1 MISNTSSI
9 TEINKNIRDK
19 SFSHRE
25 LTEFF
30 LDKIEK
36 ANEIINCFITIC
48 RESALKEAD
57 NADSG
62 SRNTHSIFSGIPY
75 ANKDIFC
82 TNEIITT
89 CGSKM
94 LENFLPLYDAEIV
107 RRAKD
112 AGLIMLGK
120 TNMDEF
126 AMGST
131 NETSYFG
138 SVKNPWDLSRVPG
151 GSSGGSA
158 AAVAAGL
165 VPFATGSDTGGS
177 IRQPAAL
184 CGVTGLKP
192 TYGRISRFGMIAF
205 ASSLDQAGFITRNVE
220 DSALCMD
227 FLSNFDPKDSTS
239 ANVAQQE
246 FSSSLRLSLKGK
258 KIGIPKQY
266 FASELS
272 AEIGD
277 ALTEAKSVFTNL
289 GCELIEIDLPNTA
302 LGVAAYYIIAP
313 AECSSNLARFD
324 GVRYGY
330 RSDKSENL
338 DSLYKNTRSEGFGTE
353 VKRRILIGTY
363 ALSSGY
369 YDKYYEQAQ
378 KVRAIIKDD
387 FNTAFKQVDIILG
400 PTTPATAFP
409 LKDKDRNDPT
419 ELYTSDFYTIPVNLA
434 GLPAIS
440 VPVGF
445 CKEGLPI
452 GMQLIGKAFN
462 ESVLLNV
469 AHQFQ
474 LHSEWH
480 LKISKFNEWL
490 DG

>member
-1 MISNTSSI
+1 MSRSSYSI
-9 TEINKNIRDK
+9 TEIKRDIKNKTY
-19 SFSHRE
+19 SHKE

-30 LDKIEK
+30 LRRIER
-36 ANEIINCFITIC
+36 ANTVLNCFITIC
-48 RESALKEAD
+48 RDTAIKEALA
-57 NADSG
+57 ADSK
-62 SRNTHSIFSGIPY
+62 NKQTNSILSGIPY

-82 TNEIITT
+82 TNQIRTT

-94 LENFLPLYDAEIV
+94 LENFLPLYDADLV
-107 RRAKD
+107 HRAKIL
-112 AGLIMLGK
+112 GLVMVGK

-131 NETSYFG
+131 NETSFFG
-138 SVKNPWDLSRVPG
+138 PVKNPWDLTKTPG

-205 ASSLDQAGFITRNVE
+205 ASSLDQAGFITRTAE
-220 DSALCMD
+220 DCALCMD
-227 FLSNFDPKDSTS
+227 FLSGFDPKDSTS
-239 ANVAQQE
+239 ANTPKENYSVG
-246 FSSSLRLSLKGK
+246 LKTKLNGK

-266 FASELS
+266 FNGDLNH
-272 AEIGD
+272 EIAN
-277 ALTEAKSVFTNL
+277 ALENTIEIFSRL
-289 GCELIEIDLPNTA
+289 GCSVVEIELPNA
-302 LGVAAYYIIAP
+302 ELGIAAYYIIAP

-324 GVRYGY
+324 GVKYGY
-330 RSDKSENL
+330 RTEQYEDIE
-338 DSLYKNTRSEGFGTE
+338 SLYKNTRSEGFGAE

-378 KVRAIIKDD
+378 RVRSVIKSD
-387 FNTAFKQVDIILG
+387 FDEAFKEIDIILG
-400 PTTPATAFP
+400 PTTPTTA
-409 LKDKDRNDPT
+409 LSLDNSNREDPT
-419 ELYTSDFYTIPVNLA
+419 ELYSGDLFTIPVNLS

-440 VPVGF
+440 IPSGF
-445 CKEGLPI
+445 SKDGLPI
-452 GMQLIGKAFN
+452 GMQLIGNSFC
-462 ESVLLNV
+462 ETELLNI

-474 LHSEWH
+474 LHSDWH
-480 LKISKFNEWL
+480 LKTPKLNESF
-490 DG
+490 DD

>member
-1 MISNTSSI
+1 MISPTSNVS
-9 TEINKNIRDK
+9 EIKKGLDNK
-19 SFSHRE
+19 SFSHKE
-25 LTEFF
+25 LANFF
-30 LDKIEK
+30 LNRIEK
-36 ANEIINCFITIC
+36 ANKKINCFITVC
-48 RESALKEAD
+48 KETALKEAEA
-57 NADSG
+57 ADCKNNNLS
-62 SRNTHSIFSGIPY
+62 SPFSGIPY

-82 TNEIITT
+82 TNQIRTT

-112 AGLIMLGK
+112 LGLIMLGK

-131 NETSYFG
+131 NETSFFG
-138 SVKNPWDLSRVPG
+138 AVKNPWDLTRVPG

-205 ASSLDQAGFITRNVE
+205 ASSLDQAGFLTRNVE
-220 DSALCMD
+220 DCALCME
-227 FLSNFDPKDSTS
+227 FLSDFDPKDSTS
-239 ANVAQQE
+239 ASMPKGDY
-246 FSSSLRLSLKGK
+246 SSGLHAKLKGK
-258 KIGIPKQY
+258 RIGIPKEY
-266 FASELS
+266 FDGNLDS
-272 AEIGD
+272 EIGHCL
-277 ALTEAKSVFTNL
+277 AEAKDIFSRL
-289 GCELIEIDLPNTA
+289 GCILVDIELPSTDMA
-302 LGVAAYYIIAP
+302 VASYYIIAP

-324 GVRYGY
+324 GVRYGF
-330 RSDKSENL
+330 RSINSNDM
-338 DSLYKNTRSEGFGTE
+338 DSLYKNTRNEGFGTE

-378 KVRAIIKDD
+378 KVRSVIKND
-387 FNTAFKQVDIILG
+387 FEQAFKKVDIILG
-400 PTTPATAFP
+400 PTTPSTAFP
-409 LKDKDRNDPT
+409 LNNKARSDPT
-419 ELYTSDFYTIPVNLA
+419 ELYSSDLYTIPANLA

-440 VPVGF
+440 IPAGLSKNELPV
-445 CKEGLPI
+445 
-452 GMQLIGKAFN
+452 GMQLIGQAFN
-462 ESVLLNV
+462 ERVLLNV

-480 LKISKFNEWL
+480 HKIPKFTEFC
-490 DG
+490 DE